1 MVKMFEFCIPMV
13 RKRIP
18 AGVHGLA
25 VDDEHWRARGFAALL
40 H

>member
-13 RKRIP
+13 RKQIP

-25 VDDEHWRARGFAALL
+25 VDDEH
-40 H
+40 